1 MIIDGWVEQQKYD
14 PTTQQLGVFWAQKK
28 IKFLRSK
35 IIPLSQWYNQV
46 ESWRLKFGN
55 PNIHLRSRIVRSSQ
69 DQHNMGIHLFLYHK
83 CFDLMKSRIFPS
95 KNGKHGLTQTPN
107 HPCREKEGKKKAK
120 TVLFCTCKLFRGEN
134 VTELQQ
140 PKC

>member
-1 MIIDGWVEQQKYD
+1 MGR
-14 PTTQQLGVFWAQKK
+14 TTKVWPNYTAVGSILGPKKK

-107 HPCREKEGKKKAK
+107 HPCREKEKKKGK
-120 TVLFCTCKLFRGEN
+120 DGFVLY
-134 VTELQQ
+134 LQIISWW
-140 PKC
+140 KCNWTTAT